1 MSINRLYIGVDR
13 QDYMINWSDAKD
25 RRNII
30 FRAVGSADNTTGY
43 ILGLHLNFDP
53 SMNPE
58 NIEKDAIASGDY
70 DVKPAYRKHARLWLR
85 RDYIEAIKK
94 TRTRKLYT
102 HSGSLRG
109 NIAATYE
116 NVAKRDDVE
125 MLDRLDDDLTL
136 PKDGMQVRGEYT
148 MYGHFFF
155 LRKLLGNTNKIRF
168 FLDQDSAFRA
178 ACLSAFYDRIMEGRC
193 DAFYVRINSETTID
207 KKRQILAKNR
217 NRMAAMKHLHPD
229 LKDWQI
235 KLLMIKE
242 NMAQMVNIGKWQ
254 DRWVEHP
261 FPNMGEPEKAMCY
274 LTDIQGYDEDHLAWL
289 YNKASL
295 HAIDR
300 FFMQVRRRLS
310 LLERPISSSS
320 NLGRRWFGYGPY
332 KPVMVGK
339 LLNIF
344 RVFYN
349 FVEVGR
355 NKQTPAMRIGLAKGK
370 IKIEDIIYY
379 Q

>member
-1 MSINRLYIGVDR
+1 
-13 QDYMINWSDAKD
+13 
-25 RRNII
+25 
-30 FRAVGSADNTTGY
+30 
-43 ILGLHLNFDP
+43 
-53 SMNPE
+53 
-58 NIEKDAIASGDY
+58 
-70 DVKPAYRKHARLWLR
+70 
-85 RDYIEAIKK
+85 
-94 TRTRKLYT
+94 
-102 HSGSLRG
+102 
-109 NIAATYE
+109 
-116 NVAKRDDVE
+116 
-125 MLDRLDDDLTL
+125 
-136 PKDGMQVRGEYT
+136 VRGEYT